1 MRQVQRTPF
10 LRIKLHVALTT
21 LFLFILGWYVIYTRS
36 IVNSLHRDSEL
47 MTRIFGIVQE
57 GIQGTEPGVEILALS
72 DLQTEII
79 QSGLPLVVT
88 GQADTVLMAEN
99 LPFDVNLETLEGQRR
114 VQALVRDLDLRHEPI
129 QGASDKVVH
138 FGDTAQLRRLQWVP
152 WLQALGLLTTAM
164 IGFLV
169 VRSQRR
175 AEQEQAWTAMARELA
190 HQLGTPISS
199 LQGWLE
205 LMTLS
210 ADERPPSLKDEDVA
224 QGIKEDLERLEH
236 ISHRFELVGRTP
248 ELHRLNLRDVVRDLE
263 RYLQARL
270 PRLGTGVLLIVDIPG
285 NLPAVKGN
293 EVLLKW
299 ALENVVKNAL
309 DALAGRSGEIRIKAR
324 AGHPGWVSLRIHD
337 TGPGVPEELR
347 DRIFDPGVSGKS
359 RGWGVGL
366 TLTRRIIR
374 GVHKGR
380 ISLLDTPESGTTFE
394 VLLPVATD

>member
-1 MRQVQRTPF
+1 MI
-10 LRIKLHVALTT
+10 RIKPHIALAT
-21 LFLFILGWYVIYTRS
+21 LFLFILGWYVLYTRS
-36 IVNSLHRDSEL
+36 IVNALHRDSEL

-88 GQADTVLMAEN
+88 GLADTVLMAEN
-99 LPFDVNLETLEGQRR
+99 LPFDVNLETVDGQRR
-114 VQALVRDLDLRHEPI
+114 VMALVRTLDLRHAPI

-152 WLQALGLLTTAM
+152 WLQALGLFLTAM

-175 AEQEQAWTAMARELA
+175 SEQEQAWTAMARELA

-205 LMTLS
+205 LMTLP
-210 ADERPPSLKDEDVA
+210 AEERPPSLKEEDVA
-224 QGIKEDLERLEH
+224 QGIEEDLERLEH
-236 ISHRFELVGRTP
+236 ISHRFELVGRDP
-248 ELHRLNLRDVVRDLE
+248 ELQALNLRHVVRDLE

-270 PRLGTGVLLIVDIPG
+270 PRLGSGVVLIVDIPG
-285 NLPAVKGN
+285 NLPRIKGN
-293 EVLLKW
+293 DVLLKW

-309 DALAGRSGEIRIKAR
+309 DALAGLGGEIRIRAR
-324 AGHPGWVSLRIHD
+324 EGLPGWVSLRIHD
-337 TGPGVPEELR
+337 TGPGVPVELR
-347 DRIFDPGVSGKS
+347 DRIFDPGISGKS

-366 TLTRRIIR
+366 TLTRRIVR

-380 ISLLDTPESGTTFE
+380 ISLLDSPESGTTFE

>member
-1 MRQVQRTPF
+1 M
-10 LRIKLHVALTT
+10 LRLKLHIALAT
-21 LFLFILGWYVIYTRS
+21 LFLFILGWYVLYTRS
-36 IVNSLHRDSEL
+36 IVNSLRRDSEV

-79 QSGLPLVVT
+79 QSGLPLIVT

-99 LPFDVNLETLEGQRR
+99 LPFAANLGTEAGQRR
-114 VQALVRDLDLRHEPI
+114 VQELVRGLDLRHEPI
-129 QGASDKVVH
+129 LGASNKVVH
-138 FGDTAQLRRLQWVP
+138 FGDTAQLRRLQWIP
-152 WLQALGLLTTAM
+152 WLQTLGLLVTAL

-205 LMTLS
+205 LMTLP
-210 ADERPPSLKDEDVA
+210 ADERPPSLKDGDVA
-224 QGIKEDLERLEH
+224 QGMEEDLERLEH
-236 ISHRFELVGRTP
+236 ISHRFELVGRDP
-248 ELHRLNLRDVVRDLE
+248 ELHRLNLRDLVRDLE

-285 NLPAVKGN
+285 NLPEVQGN

-324 AGHPGWVSLRIHD
+324 VGLPGWVSLRIHD
-337 TGPGVPEELR
+337 TGPGVPAELR
-347 DRIFDPGVSGKS
+347 DRIFDPGISGKS

-380 ISLLDTPESGTTFE
+380 ISLLDTSETGTTFE
-394 VLLPVATD
+394 VLLPVVTD